1 MIKVCI
7 TGYYGFDNLAD
18 EATLLSIIESLR
30 NHIED
35 VEIVVFSD
43 DPEGTAQDYGVISY
57 DCHQWSKLHK
67 GIRECD
73 VVICGDSSL
82 MREKNRFAFL
92 LPLHSGH
99 PYGGAA

>member
-43 DPEGTAQDYGVISY
+43 DPEG
-57 DCHQWSKLHK
+57 H
-67 GIRECD
+67 RP
-73 VVICGDSSL
+73 SL
-82 MREKNRFAFL
+82 WRYFLRLPSMVKNSIKEFVNAMW
-92 LPLHSGH
+92 
-99 PYGGAA
+99 